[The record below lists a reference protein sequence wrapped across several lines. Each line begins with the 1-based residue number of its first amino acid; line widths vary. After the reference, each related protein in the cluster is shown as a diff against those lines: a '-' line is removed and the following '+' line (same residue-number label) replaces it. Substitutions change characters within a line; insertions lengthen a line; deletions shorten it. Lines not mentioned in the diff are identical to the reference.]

1 MYAFLRKQLTVF
13 LVGFVV
19 AFVVYLFVRFDADK
33 VLLGVVISAVVGI
46 AFNFGIVMLERQF
59 PDKGDGSPPANH

>member
-19 AFVVYLFVRFDADK
+19 AFVVYLCVRFVADK
-33 VLLGVVISAVVGI
+33 VLLGIVISAGVGV
-46 AFNFGIVMLERQF
+46 AF
-59 PDKGDGSPPANH
+59 KG